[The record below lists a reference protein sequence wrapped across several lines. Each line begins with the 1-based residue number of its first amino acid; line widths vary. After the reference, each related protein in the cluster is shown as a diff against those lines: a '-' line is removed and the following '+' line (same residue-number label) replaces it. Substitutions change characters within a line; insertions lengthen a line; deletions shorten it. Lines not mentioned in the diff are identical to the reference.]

1 MVSGSLPTGA
11 SSQFRWRLKVDVIPE
26 YLVDTVQEVK
36 LPEMTVRV
44 QISKQAVIESAEFRS
59 LKEDDEALK
68 NFVLVKN
75 NRLASFVKQID

>member
-1 MVSGSLPTGA
+1 VVSGSLPTGA